1 MRHHDESGPP
11 GKDEAPTTV
20 AAARGSGGQAT
31 TDCKLNSASADAQQE
46 AIERM
51 KARAAECGCSLHEMA
66 GGGFLLCRW
75 GHCKEAPCLGS
86 VGALLRR
93 IGGQH
98 G

>member
-1 MRHHDESGPP
+1 MSSPAKNEGL
-11 GKDEAPTTV
+11 TV
-20 AAARGSGGQAT
+20 AAVQAFGGQAT
-31 TDCKLNSASADAQQE
+31 ENTQEFASTDALEE
-46 AIERM
+46 ATARM
-51 KARAAECGCSLHEMA
+51 KARAAQCGCSLHEMA

-75 GHCKEAPCLGS
+75 GHCKEVPCLRA

>member
-1 MRHHDESGPP
+1 MSAPE
-11 GKDEAPTTV
+11 KNEALTV
-20 AAARGSGGQAT
+20 AAVQGFGGQAT
-31 TDCKLNSASADAQQE
+31 DNTQEFASGDALQE
-46 AIERM
+46 AVTRM
-51 KARAAECGCSLHEMA
+51 KARAAQCGCSLHEMA

-75 GHCKEAPCLGS
+75 GHCKEVPCLRA